1 MISTP
6 KIEEKIRAFFDAFNG
21 LSGEEKV
28 YFIAELENEFR
39 KNGSKDKKIHLELI
53 RAAKE
58 GLTCDETF
66 MNLKKAQN
74 GI

>member
-1 MISTP
+1 MINTP

-28 YFIAELENEFR
+28 YFIAELEKEFR
-39 KNGSKDKKIHLELI
+39 DKGYNDKKIYLELI
-53 RAAKE
+53 KAAKE
-58 GLTCDETF
+58 GFSFEEAVAN
-66 MNLKKAQN
+66 MKKAQN